1 MITVIYGLCFILSL
15 TFIVYMAAMNYDNV
29 NIHQWSVVVL
39 LPIIN
44 GAYFLITLVDSRDA
58 IYALMC
64 FVYIDSTALLTILI
78 FTMLKIINIEVKPR
92 YKIIT
97 YLASFAH
104 ILMVMLN
111 IHTKDYYIDI
121 FNESSKY
128 GKITKAVKGPLIKVH
143 YAYIAL
149 VFVALIA
156 ILVAGYIRKGTYSL
170 RNLSIM
176 AFFVVGGIILYAVEV
191 IDSAEYTCLPVLYT
205 IAGGAIVANY
215 NHSRGHEIFSLI
227 SQQQSVNS
235 VKGYMAL
242 GLNHRFLGCNNKCK
256 EFITDL
262 NSQRIDDYLPENSR
276 LREGIDRFIE
286 VFEKGEKNS
295 SKFNVGDRIW
305 ICDISHFSVRKDGKP
320 EGYLFEL
327 RDATEEEKTYE
338 IVSAYNETLNAEVTK
353 KTAEVKAIQRKIVLG
368 MADMIENRDTNTG
381 GHVKRTSDVVQIL
394 INEINRS
401 KAFNIS
407 LEACKDI
414 VRSAPMHDLGKISID
429 SSILCKNGKLT
440 DEEFK
445 IMQSHATKSGE
456 IVKILLEGV
465 EEQHFVDTCY
475 DVARCHHEKWDGTG
489 YPQGLKGEAIPI
501 GARIMAVAD
510 VLDAL
515 MCKRAYK
522 ESMSFDEASNIM
534 LDGMGKLFDPRMKKV
549 FINCSDKLKEYYSNV
564 QA

>member
-15 TFIVYMAAMNYDNV
+15 AFIVYMAAMNYDNV

-78 FTMLKIINIEVKPR
+78 FTMLKIINVNVKPK
-92 YKIIT
+92 YKIMA
-97 YLASFAH
+97 YVASFAH

-262 NSQRIDDYLPENSR
+262 KEQRIDDYLPENSR

-295 SKFNVGDRIW
+295 AKFNVGDRIW

-407 LEACKDI
+407 LEDCKDI